1 MAFIYLIKHNTNK
14 ISFTNSKMET
24 LGQITE
30 LEMIK
35 SLWQGVQSFIFK
47 YGDFLGENEIIKNDF
62 DSSLENFKKQFN
74 L

>member
-1 MAFIYLIKHNTNK
+1 
-14 ISFTNSKMET
+14 MET